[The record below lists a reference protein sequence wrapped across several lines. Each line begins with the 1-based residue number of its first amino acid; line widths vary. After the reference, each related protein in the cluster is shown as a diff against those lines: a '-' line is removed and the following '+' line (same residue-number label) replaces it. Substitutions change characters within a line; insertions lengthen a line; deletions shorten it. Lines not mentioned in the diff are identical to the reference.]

1 MDCCDDL
8 FAGVGVGGVGGMIV
22 YRKSGAHCLAGR
34 LVADGV
40 VFKEAF
46 QQEDIL
52 LLIVAKTQP

>member
-22 YRKSGAHCLAGR
+22 YRKSGGHCLAGR

-40 VFKEAF
+40 
-46 QQEDIL
+46 L
-52 LLIVAKTQP
+52 LCSRKRFNRRTSCCL